1 MASTDTQFFS
11 LDFLPGFHRE
21 STKYA
26 EEGKWFDGN
35 RVRFR
40 EGKPENLRGYNKFSD
55 DNISGFARDILT
67 WTDNNTRQ
75 YVAYGTNIQ
84 LYVVQNETQH
94 DSTPISTT
102 TSVSNNFVTSAGTT
116 RVKVNLGYSPSQN
129 VSAGDRIEFI
139 GVTAFSGTSVNGT
152 FAITSVS
159 AQDAFFINAN
169 AAATANANNVG
180 GTDGVINLLI
190 PNESSNDIQGLG
202 YGAGVYNAGV
212 FDSGGRAW
220 NRPAL
225 SSDIIFQSAQ
235 WTLDTFGEDLLAL
248 RRKSKIAFLDVS
260 QNNYSITRASTVGTA
275 PYANTFVVSPNDGHV
290 VCYGASV
297 SANDPTIVPLRVAW
311 SDQNNFRVWE
321 PTAANT
327 AGSVN
332 LTEGSRIIG
341 ALRSRNTINIWTD
354 KAMYIQDFVGSPFIF
369 RFTQVGSNCGM
380 IGPHAAVDIDGV
392 SYWMG
397 DNNFYM
403 YDGRVTTMPC
413 TIRRHLFDSFNMTQ
427 KDKVYA
433 GINSEFKE
441 IIWLYPESESLE
453 PNGYVIYNYEEQT
466 WVYGTLFENGITT
479 TYADRNVYD
488 NTLLTGRTSATGD
501 MLLWNNEPDD
511 IYTGDG
517 QNLTSFVESSEFDL
531 DKGKQLMFADKLI
544 PDYTFSTG
552 EQIKFSVKPRRYP
565 SDDFQEKGPFTID
578 ANTQKV
584 NMRARGRQ
592 SVVRV
597 SADAAGQWRWGSVRL
612 AMQADGER

>member
-1 MASTDTQFFS
+1 MASTDTQFFN
-11 LDFLPGFHRE
+11 LKFIPGFHRE

-40 EGKPENLRGYNKFSD
+40 EGKPENLRGYTKFSTD
-55 DNISGFARDILT
+55 TISGFARDILT
-67 WTDNNTRQ
+67 WTDNNTRK
-75 YVAYGTNIQ
+75 YVAYGTNTQ
-84 LYVVQNETQH
+84 LYVVQNEDRT
-94 DSTPISTT
+94 DATPITTT
-102 TSVSNNFVTSAGTT
+102 TSVSNNFDTT
-116 RVKVNLGYSPSQN
+116 NGSNIVKVNLSYTPSQN
-129 VSAGDRIEFI
+129 VSVGDRVEFT
-139 GVTAFSGTSVNGT
+139 GVPAFQGTNVNGT

-159 AQDAFFINAN
+159 AQSAFFI
-169 AAATANANNVG
+169 TANATATG
-180 GTDGVINLLI
+180 TATGQGTDGSINLLI
-190 PNESSNDIQGLG
+190 PNEEPNDIQGLG
-202 YGAGVYNAGV
+202 YGAGVW
-212 FDSGGRAW
+212 SGQQAW
-220 NRPAL
+220 NIPAS
-225 SSDIIFQSAQ
+225 SSDIVFQGAQ
-235 WTLDTFGEDLLAL
+235 WKLDTYGEDLLAL
-248 RRKSKIAFLDVS
+248 RRKSKIAYLDVS
-260 QNNYSITRASTVGTA
+260 ENNYTIARASIVETA
-275 PYANTFVVSPNDGHV
+275 PYANSFIVSPNDGHII
-290 VCYGASV
+290 CYGAST
-297 SANDPTIVPLRVAW
+297 SATNSNVMPLRVAW

-321 PTAANT
+321 PTATNT

-341 ALRSRNTINIWTD
+341 AIRSRNTINIWTD
-354 KAMYIQDFVGSPFIF
+354 KAMYIQEFVGTPFIF

-403 YDGRVTTMPC
+403 YDGRVNTMPC

-427 KDKVYA
+427 KDKTYA

-441 IIWLYPESESLE
+441 IIWLYPRGDSLE
-453 PNGYVIYNYEEQT
+453 PNAYVIYNYEEQT
-466 WVYGTLFENGITT
+466 WVYGKLFEEGITT
-479 TYADRNVYD
+479 TYADRNIYD
-488 NTLLTGRTSATGD
+488 TTILTGYTSATGD
-501 MLLWNNEPDD
+501 MLLWNNEPND

-517 QNLTSFVESSEFDL
+517 QALTSFIESAEFDL
-531 DKGKQLMFADKLI
+531 DEGKQLMFADKLI

-552 EQIKFSVKPRRYP
+552 EQIKFSIKTRRYP
-565 SDDFQEKGPFTID
+565 SDDFQEKGPFTIN

-612 AMQADGER
+612 AIQPDGER